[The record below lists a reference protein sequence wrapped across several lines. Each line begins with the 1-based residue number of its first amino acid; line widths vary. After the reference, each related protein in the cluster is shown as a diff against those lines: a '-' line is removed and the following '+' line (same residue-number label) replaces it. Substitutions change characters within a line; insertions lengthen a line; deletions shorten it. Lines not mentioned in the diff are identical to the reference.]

1 MQYEKDGDTYIIYLE
16 QGESIMA
23 ILTQFCKDHQ
33 IINGQIS
40 GIGAIKEIEL
50 GSYDLKNQEYI
61 THKFDDIWELI
72 SYQANIQLKDEE
84 PFIHAHINISD
95 HNLTVKGGHLFEEKV
110 AIVGEF
116 ILRNI
121 NSSGKRVLNSEIGL
135 ACMNLG
141 GQDNLWNV
149 K

>member
-1 MQYEKDGDTYIIYLE
+1 MQYKKDGDSYIIYLE

-33 IINGQIS
+33 VINGQIS

-61 THKFDDIWELI
+61 THKLDDIWELT

-95 HNLTVKGGHLFEEKV
+95 HDLAVKGGHLFKAKV
-110 AIVGEF
+110 AGEF
-116 ILRNI
+116 ILANI
-121 NSSGKRVLNSEIGL
+121 NSSGKRVLNPKIGL

-141 GQDNLWNV
+141 G
-149 K
+149 

>member
-1 MQYEKDGDTYIIYLE
+1 MQYEKDGDSYIIYLE

-23 ILTQFCKDHQ
+23 KLTQFCKDHR

-50 GSYDLKNQEYI
+50 GTYNLKNQEYI
-61 THKFDDIWELI
+61 THKIHDIWELT

-95 HNLTVKGGHLFEEKV
+95 HDLTAKGGHLFEAKV
-110 AIVGEF
+110 AVVGEF
-116 ILRNI
+116 ILRII
-121 NSSGKRVLNSEIGL
+121 NSSGKRVFNPEIGL
-135 ACMNLG
+135 PCMSLG
-141 GQDNLWNV
+141 

>member
-1 MQYEKDGDTYIIYLE
+1 MQYEKDGYTYIIYLE

-23 ILTQFCKDHQ
+23 MLTQFCKDHQ

-40 GIGAIKEIEL
+40 GLGAIKEIEL

-61 THKFDDIWELI
+61 THKLDDTWELT
-72 SYQANIQLKDEE
+72 SYQANIQLKDGE

-95 HNLTVKGGHLFEEKV
+95 HDLTVKGGHLFDAKV
-110 AIVGEF
+110 AVVGEF

-121 NSSGKRVLNSEIGL
+121 DSNGKRVFNSEIGL

-141 GQDNLWNV
+141 G
-149 K
+149 

>member
-23 ILTQFCKDHQ
+23 TLTEFCIDHQ
-33 IINGQIS
+33 IKNGQIS

-50 GSYDLKNQEYI
+50 GSYDLKNQKYI
-61 THKFDDIWELI
+61 THKLDNIWELT
-72 SYQANIQLKDEE
+72 SYQANIQLKNKD

-95 HNLTVKGGHLFEEKV
+95 HNLTVKGGHLFEAKV
-110 AIVGEF
+110 AVVGEF

-121 NSSGKRVLNSEIGL
+121 NNSGKRLLNPKIGL
-135 ACMNLG
+135 DCMSLSG
-141 GQDNLWNV
+141 
-149 K
+149 

>member
-1 MQYEKDGDTYIIYLE
+1 
-16 QGESIMA
+16 MA

-50 GSYDLKNQEYI
+50 GTYDLKNQEYI
-61 THKFDDIWELI
+61 THKIHDIWELT

-95 HNLTVKGGHLFEEKV
+95 HDLTVKGGHLFEAKV
-110 AIVGEF
+110 AVVGEF
-116 ILRNI
+116 ILTNI
-121 NSSGKRVLNSEIGL
+121 NSSGKRLLNPNIGL

-141 GQDNLWNV
+141 R
-149 K
+149 

>member
-1 MQYEKDGDTYIIYLE
+1 MQYEKDGYTYIIYLE
-16 QGESIMA
+16 QSESIMA
-23 ILTQFCKDHQ
+23 MLTQFCKDHQ

-40 GIGAIKEIEL
+40 GLGAIKEIEL

-61 THKFDDIWELI
+61 THKLDDTWELT
-72 SYQANIQLKDEE
+72 SYQANIQLKDGE

-95 HNLTVKGGHLFEEKV
+95 HDLTVKGGHLFDAKV
-110 AIVGEF
+110 AVVGEL

-121 NSSGKRVLNSEIGL
+121 NSNGKRVFNSEIGL

-141 GQDNLWNV
+141 G
-149 K
+149 

>member
-1 MQYEKDGDTYIIYLE
+1 
-16 QGESIMA
+16 MA
-23 ILTQFCKDHQ
+23 TLTEFCIDHQ

-61 THKFDDIWELI
+61 THKLDDIWELT

-95 HNLTVKGGHLFEEKV
+95 HDLTVKGGHLFEAIV
-110 AIVGEF
+110 AVVGEF
-116 ILRNI
+116 ILTNI
-121 NSSGKRVLNSEIGL
+121 NSSGKRLLNPKIGL
-135 ACMNLG
+135 ACMHLG
-141 GQDNLWNV
+141 G
-149 K
+149 

>member
-1 MQYEKDGDTYIIYLE
+1 MQYEKDGYMYIIYLE

-40 GIGAIKEIEL
+40 DIGAIKEIEL

-61 THKFDDIWELI
+61 THKLDDTWELT
-72 SYQANIQLKDEE
+72 SYQANIQLKDGE

-95 HNLTVKGGHLFEEKV
+95 HDLTVKGGHLFDAKV
-110 AIVGEF
+110 AVVGEF

-121 NSSGKRVLNSEIGL
+121 NSNGKRVFNSEIGL

-141 GQDNLWNV
+141 G
-149 K
+149 

>member
-1 MQYEKDGDTYIIYLE
+1 MQYEKDGYTYIIYLE
-16 QGESIMA
+16 QGERIMA
-23 ILTQFCKDHQ
+23 MLTQFCKDHQ

-40 GIGAIKEIEL
+40 GLGVIKEIEL

-61 THKFDDIWELI
+61 THKLDDTWELT
-72 SYQANIQLKDEE
+72 SYQANIQLKDGE

-95 HNLTVKGGHLFEEKV
+95 HDLTVKGGHLFDAKV
-110 AIVGEF
+110 AVVGEF

-121 NSSGKRVLNSEIGL
+121 NSNGKRVFNSEIGL

-141 GQDNLWNV
+141 G
-149 K
+149 

>member
-23 ILTQFCKDHQ
+23 TLTEFCIDHQ

-50 GSYDLKNQEYI
+50 GSYNLKNQEYI
-61 THKFDDIWELI
+61 THKLDETWELT

-95 HNLTVKGGHLFEEKV
+95 HDLIVKGGHLFEAKV
-110 AIVGEF
+110 AVVGEF

-135 ACMNLG
+135 ACMSLG
-141 GQDNLWNV
+141 G
-149 K
+149 

>member
-1 MQYEKDGDTYIIYLE
+1 MQYEKNGDTYIIYLE
-16 QGESIMA
+16 QGENIMA
-23 ILTQFCKDHQ
+23 KLTQFCKDNQ

-50 GSYDLKNQEYI
+50 GSYDLKNKEYI
-61 THKFDDIWELI
+61 THKLADIWELT

-95 HNLTVKGGHLFEEKV
+95 HDLTVKGGHLFEAKV
-110 AIVGEF
+110 AVVGEF
-116 ILRNI
+116 ILWNI
-121 NSSGKRVLNSEIGL
+121 NSSGTRVFNPGIGL
-135 ACMNLG
+135 ACMSLG
-141 GQDNLWNV
+141 

>member
-1 MQYEKDGDTYIIYLE
+1 MQYEKDGDSYIIYLE

-23 ILTQFCKDHQ
+23 KLTQFCKDHR
-33 IINGQIS
+33 ITNGQIS

-50 GSYDLKNQEYI
+50 GTYDLKNQEYI
-61 THKFDDIWELI
+61 THKIHDIWELT

-95 HNLTVKGGHLFEEKV
+95 NDLTVKGGHLFEAKV
-110 AIVGEF
+110 AVVGEF
-116 ILRNI
+116 ILTNI
-121 NSSGKRVLNSEIGL
+121 NSNGKRLLNPNIGL

-141 GQDNLWNV
+141 R
-149 K
+149 

>member
-1 MQYEKDGDTYIIYLE
+1 MQYQKDADTYIIYLE

-23 ILTQFCKDHQ
+23 ILTQFCIDHQ

-50 GSYDLKNQEYI
+50 GTYDLKNQEYI
-61 THKFDDIWELI
+61 THKLDDTWELT

-95 HNLTVKGGHLFEEKV
+95 HDLTAKGGHLFEAKV
-110 AIVGEF
+110 AVVGEF
-116 ILRNI
+116 ILTNI
-121 NSSGKRVLNSEIGL
+121 NSNGKRLLNPNIGL

-141 GQDNLWNV
+141 R
-149 K
+149 

>member
-1 MQYEKDGDTYIIYLE
+1 MQYEKNGDTYIIYLE
-16 QGESIMA
+16 KGENIMA
-23 ILTQFCKDHQ
+23 KLTQFCKDNQ

-50 GSYDLKNQEYI
+50 GSYDLINKEYI
-61 THKFDDIWELI
+61 THKLADIWELT

-95 HNLTVKGGHLFEEKV
+95 HDLTVKGGHLFEAKV
-110 AIVGEF
+110 AVVGEF
-116 ILRNI
+116 ILWNI
-121 NSSGKRVLNSEIGL
+121 NSSGTRVFNPGIGL
-135 ACMNLG
+135 ACMSLG
-141 GQDNLWNV
+141 

>member
-1 MQYEKDGDTYIIYLE
+1 MQYEKDGYMYIIYLE

-23 ILTQFCKDHQ
+23 MLTQFCKDHK

-40 GIGAIKEIEL
+40 GLGAIKEIEL

-61 THKFDDIWELI
+61 THKLDDTWELT
-72 SYQANIQLKDEE
+72 SYQANIQLKDGE

-95 HNLTVKGGHLFEEKV
+95 HDLTVKGGHLFDAKV
-110 AIVGEF
+110 AVVGEF

-121 NSSGKRVLNSEIGL
+121 NSNGKRVFNSEIGL

-141 GQDNLWNV
+141 G
-149 K
+149 

>member
-1 MQYEKDGDTYIIYLE
+1 MQHEKDGDTYIIYLE

-23 ILTQFCKDHQ
+23 SLTQFCKDHQ

-50 GSYDLKNQEYI
+50 GAYDLKNQEYI
-61 THKFDDIWELI
+61 IHKLDDPWELT
-72 SYQANIQLKDEE
+72 SCQANIQLKDEE
-84 PFIHAHINISD
+84 TFIHSHINISD
-95 HNLTVKGGHLFEEKV
+95 HDLTVKGGHLFEAKV
-110 AIVGEF
+110 AVVGEF

-121 NSSGKRVLNSEIGL
+121 NTSGKRVFNTEIGL
-135 ACMNLG
+135 ACMALS
-141 GQDNLWNV
+141 

>member
-16 QGESIMA
+16 QDESIMA
-23 ILTQFCKDHQ
+23 ILTQLCIDHQ

-50 GSYDLKNQEYI
+50 GSRNLKNQEYI
-61 THKFDDIWELI
+61 THKLDETWELT

-95 HNLTVKGGHLFEEKV
+95 HDLTAKGGHLFEAKV
-110 AIVGEF
+110 AVVGEF

-121 NSSGKRVLNSEIGL
+121 NSSGKRVFNPEIGL
-135 ACMNLG
+135 PCMSLG
-141 GQDNLWNV
+141 

>member
-23 ILTQFCKDHQ
+23 KLTEFCIDHQ

-40 GIGAIKEIEL
+40 GIGAIKDIEL
-50 GSYDLKNQEYI
+50 GAYDLKNQEYI
-61 THKFDDIWELI
+61 THKLDETWELT

-95 HNLTVKGGHLFEEKV
+95 HDLTVKGGHLFEAKV
-110 AIVGEF
+110 AVVGEF
-116 ILRNI
+116 ILTNI
-121 NSSGKRVLNSEIGL
+121 NSSGKRLLNPKIGL

-141 GQDNLWNV
+141 R
-149 K
+149 

>member
-1 MQYEKDGDTYIIYLE
+1 MQYEKDGDSYIIYLE

-23 ILTQFCKDHQ
+23 KLTQFCKDHR

-50 GSYDLKNQEYI
+50 GTYDLKNQEYI
-61 THKFDDIWELI
+61 THKIHDIWELT

-95 HNLTVKGGHLFEEKV
+95 NDLTVKGGHLFEAKV
-110 AIVGEF
+110 AVVGEF
-116 ILRNI
+116 ILTNI
-121 NSSGKRVLNSEIGL
+121 NSNGKRLFNPNIGL

-141 GQDNLWNV
+141 R
-149 K
+149 

>member
-1 MQYEKDGDTYIIYLE
+1 MQYEKDGNTYIIYLE

-23 ILTQFCKDHQ
+23 ILTQFCKDNQ

-61 THKFDDIWELI
+61 THNLPDTWELT

-95 HNLTVKGGHLFEEKV
+95 HDLTVKGGHLFEAKV
-110 AIVGEF
+110 AVVGEF

-121 NSSGKRVLNSEIGL
+121 NSSGKRMFNPEIGL
-135 ACMNLG
+135 ACMALG
-141 GQDNLWNV
+141 